1 MQEDTSIILLWEIN
15 TDGFCTGS
23 EAHLSFKFPFGME
36 FQDSQEKV
44 VRIRIKQSIW
54 DCRAGI
60 DSGLAR
66 KKSTFFGRSSVGEIV
81 SWEWICVFLQEWYK
95 PGSTSYKYFP
105 HLFQPLL
112 SLTSLRGVTGRSKES
127 SRYTD
132 SCHGFKE
139 AEPHSTYH
147 LLSRADNCTGSN
159 ERPMHPQNSP
169 SSKHGL

>member
-1 MQEDTSIILLWEIN
+1 
-15 TDGFCTGS
+15 
-23 EAHLSFKFPFGME
+23 ME

-66 KKSTFFGRSSVGEIV
+66 QKSTFLVGVLWVRLSAENECI
-81 SWEWICVFLQEWYK
+81 FLQEWYK
-95 PGSTSYKYFP
+95 PGSTSQKYFP

-139 AEPHSTYH
+139 AEPHSIHH
-147 LLSRADNCTGSN
+147 LLSHADSCTGSN
-159 ERPMHPQNSP
+159 ELPMHPQNPP

>member
-1 MQEDTSIILLWEIN
+1 
-15 TDGFCTGS
+15 
-23 EAHLSFKFPFGME
+23 ME

-66 KKSTFFGRSSVGEIV
+66 KKSTFLVGVLWVRLSAEN
-81 SWEWICVFLQEWYK
+81 ECVFLQEWYK
-95 PGSTSYKYFP
+95 PGSTSQKYFP

-139 AEPHSTYH
+139 AEPHSIHH
-147 LLSRADNCTGSN
+147 LLSHADNCTGSN
-159 ERPMHPQNSP
+159 ELPMHPQNPP